1 MILLKKSRRAL
12 QSFRSGAISM
22 LKNSCRERFFLVPS
36 SRVEALHFPWIPGIN
51 RTAPV
56 PSRIIPRLMALH
68 GTSVRYI
75 TSRLKREGQT
85 ALLAAVETGKITALA
100 AAVELGWVLRPPKR
114 GGSTHKAKRIAH
126 QLRTITGEGLSA
138 GQKMELIY
146 GPNPS
151 QGSSFNSR
159 EELVQAWTA
168 CRHEL
173 LDRANPGRRPLAYYE
188 FDYPH
193 GTRPPF
199 DTERSTLWRQGVLK
213 PEERVELKREW
224 RMEFDAA
231 LAMDASERRE
241 HLEHH
246 DVPVELVKRWAKAAE
261 RAERRRRA
269 RSIGNPTAEAQEN
282 APGEASGAEG

>member
-1 MILLKKSRRAL
+1 
-12 QSFRSGAISM
+12 
-22 LKNSCRERFFLVPS
+22 
-36 SRVEALHFPWIPGIN
+36 
-51 RTAPV
+51 
-56 PSRIIPRLMALH
+56 MALH
-68 GTSVRYI
+68 GTSKAYI
-75 TSRLKREGQT
+75 LQRLKREGRT
-85 ALLAAVETGKITALA
+85 ALLAAVEAGKITALT
-100 AAVELGWVLRPPKR
+100 AAVELGWVKRPPGT
-114 GGSTHKAKRIAH
+114 GGGNIQRTKRIAH
-126 QLRTITGEGLSA
+126 QVRTITGVGLSA
-138 GQKMELIY
+138 GEKMELQY

-151 QGSSFNSR
+151 QGSLFNSR

-168 CRHEL
+168 CRDEL

-199 DTERSTLWRQGVLK
+199 DTERSTLWRQGVLE
-213 PEERVELKREW
+213 PEERAELEREW

-269 RSIGNPTAEAQEN
+269 RSIRNPTAEAQEN